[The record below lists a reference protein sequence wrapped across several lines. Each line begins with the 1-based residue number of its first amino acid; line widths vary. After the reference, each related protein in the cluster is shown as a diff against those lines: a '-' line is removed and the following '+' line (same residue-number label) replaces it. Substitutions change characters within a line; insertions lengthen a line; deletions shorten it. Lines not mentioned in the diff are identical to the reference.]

1 MSDAEANSL
10 MFNPDAFAQGQRL
23 ATVLSANQFL
33 PAHLKSKNGQAETVA
48 NCYQVIVQAQRWG
61 MDPFAV
67 AAHTFA
73 VGGRLGYDGQLI
85 ASVVHARSNLDGRLR
100 CTYDGTGDNRRITIT
115 GRFKDEDEPR
125 TIEMTVGQGKAATQ
139 QVHRMWAS
147 DPDQKLWYSGVL
159 KWARRHC
166 PEVVL
171 GVRAEDEAFA
181 DTDPVVVV
189 QQPRT
194 GNARALEMLGVIP
207 PAAEPPVATEAAP
220 AGELAE

>member
-1 MSDAEANSL
+1 MSDSAMAL
-10 MFNPDAFAQGQRL
+10 MFNPDMFNQGQRL
-23 ATVLSANQFL
+23 ANVMAASQFL
-33 PAHLKSKNGQAETVA
+33 PPHLKGKTGPAETVA
-48 NCYQVIVQAQRWG
+48 NCYQVIVQAQRWE
-61 MDPFAV
+61 MDPYQV

-100 CTYDGTGDNRRITIT
+100 CTYDGTGDARRITIT
-115 GRFKDEDEPR
+115 GRFKDEDDPR
-125 TIEMTVGQGKAATQ
+125 TIEMTVAQGKAATQ
-139 QVHRMWAS
+139 QVHRMWTS

-171 GVRAEDEAFA
+171 GVRAEGEDFGE
-181 DTDPVVVV
+181 PEPIVVV

-194 GNARALEMLGVIP
+194 ANARAAEVLGITP
-207 PAAEPPVATEAAP
+207 PPVEPTAATEAAP
-220 AGELAE
+220 VGELAE

>member
-1 MSDAEANSL
+1 MSDSAMAL
-10 MFNPDAFAQGQRL
+10 MFNPDLFAQGQRL
-23 ATVLSANQFL
+23 ATAMAASQFL
-33 PAHLKSKNGQAETVA
+33 PPHLRSKTNEKETVA
-48 NCYQVIVQAQRWG
+48 NCYQVIVQAQRWE
-61 MDPFAV
+61 MDPYQV

-73 VGGRLGYDGQLI
+73 VAGRLGYDGQLI
-85 ASVVHARSNLDGRLR
+85 ASVVHARSNLDGRLC

-181 DTDPVVVV
+181 DADSIVVV

-194 GNARALEMLGVIP
+194 GNARALEMLGVTP
-207 PAAEPPVATEAAP
+207 PTAEPPVATEAAP

>member
-1 MSDAEANSL
+1 MSDSAMAL
-10 MFNPDAFAQGQRL
+10 MFNPDLFAQGQRL
-23 ATVLSANQFL
+23 ATVMAASQFL
-33 PAHLKSKNGQAETVA
+33 PPHLKSKASQAETIA
-48 NCYQVIVQAQRWG
+48 NCYQVIVQAQRWE
-61 MDPFAV
+61 MDPYQV
-67 AAHTFA
+67 AGHTFA

-100 CTYDGTGDNRRITIT
+100 CTYDGTGDSRRITIT
-115 GRFKDEDEPR
+115 GRFRDEDEPR

-139 QVHRMWAS
+139 QVHRMWTS

-171 GVRAEDEAFA
+171 GVRAEDEDFSQPE
-181 DTDPVVVV
+181 TIVVA

-194 GNARALEMLGVIP
+194 GNAKALEVLGVVDTA
-207 PAAEPPVATEAAP
+207 PAATEATTEA
-220 AGELAE
+220 AESEVA

>member
-1 MSDAEANSL
+1 MSDSAMAL
-10 MFNPDAFAQGQRL
+10 MFNPDMFNQGQRL
-23 ATVLSANQFL
+23 ANVMAASQFL
-33 PAHLKSKNGQAETVA
+33 PPHLKGKSGPAETVA
-48 NCYQVIVQAQRWG
+48 NCYHSLL
-61 MDPFAV
+61 DPYQV

-100 CTYDGTGDNRRITIT
+100 CTYDGTGDARRITIT

-125 TIEMTVGQGKAATQ
+125 TIEMTVAQGKAATQ
-139 QVHRMWAS
+139 QVHRMWTS

-171 GVRAEDEAFA
+171 GVRAEGEDFGE
-181 DTDPVVVV
+181 PEPIVVV

-194 GNARALEMLGVIP
+194 ANARAADVLGITP
-207 PAAEPPVATEAAP
+207 PSVEPPVTPETAP

>member
-1 MSDAEANSL
+1 MSDSAMAL
-10 MFNPDAFAQGQRL
+10 MFNPDVFAQGQRL
-23 ATVLSANQFL
+23 ATVMAASQFL
-33 PAHLKSKNGQAETVA
+33 PPHLKGKTGPAETVA
-48 NCYQVIVQAQRWG
+48 NCYQVIVQAQRWEF
-61 MDPFAV
+61 DPYQV

-73 VGGRLGYDGQLI
+73 VAGRLGFDGQLI
-85 ASVVHARSNLDGRLR
+85 ASVVHARSNLDGRLH
-100 CTYDGTGDNRRITIT
+100 CTYDGTGDARRITIT
-115 GRFKDEDEPR
+115 GRFKDEDQPR

-139 QVHRMWAS
+139 QVHRMWTS

-171 GVRAEDEAFA
+171 GVRAEGEDFGE
-181 DTDPVVVV
+181 PEPIVVV

-194 GNARALEMLGVIP
+194 ANARAAEVLGITSP
-207 PAAEPPVATEAAP
+207 PAEPTAGTEAVP